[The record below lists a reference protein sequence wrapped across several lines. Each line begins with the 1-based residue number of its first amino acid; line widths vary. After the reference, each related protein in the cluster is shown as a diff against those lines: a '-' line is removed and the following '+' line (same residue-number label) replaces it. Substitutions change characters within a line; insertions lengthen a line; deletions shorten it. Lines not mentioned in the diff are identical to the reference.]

1 MKYGKL
7 LQLLLEELP
16 PEYRDKF
23 LSYKQLKKRIKSF
36 LASNSLPDAA
46 FEPDVVVA
54 VNGAAEARIAR
65 EEVEEEEGR
74 PSVEVTTTRDVKVR
88 WPDVK
93 AEDHEGPPAGKKAKG
108 SDGEAFVVV
117 RCADAAAVA
126 ERGKGEEEKEVA
138 EEDDD
143 EGALVA
149 AVVAG
154 TKRKGVASVVDEGI
168 VAAAAAPI
176 EREILAVGGRGPQ
189 RVGEEKELTSEE
201 EEFLRLLNVELE
213 KFNSFFTEK
222 EEDYVIRLQVNQS
235 TSHTWGWMDGSHYR
249 SCSLLPSVKFLL
261 VSKPQV
267 AGFVR
272 VGGGYRVHVCCRR
285 M

>member
-16 PEYRDKF
+16 PEYQDKF

-46 FEPDVVVA
+46 FEPDVVGA

-65 EEVEEEEGR
+65 EGVEVEQEEEEER
-74 PSVEVTTTRDVKVR
+74 PSVEITTTRDVKVR

-93 AEDHEGPPAGKKAKG
+93 AEEDEAPPAVKKAKG

-117 RCADAAAVA
+117 RCADAAALA
-126 ERGKGEEEKEVA
+126 ERGKGEEEKEA
-138 EEDDD
+138 AEEEDD
-143 EGALVA
+143 ESALVA

-176 EREILAVGGRGPQ
+176 EREILAARGRAPQ

-222 EEDYVIRLQVNQS
+222 EEDYVIRLQVIQS
-235 TSHTWGWMDGSHYR
+235 ISHAWGWMV
-249 SCSLLPSVKFLL
+249 PIT
-261 VSKPQV
+261 
-267 AGFVR
+267 GFVR
-272 VGGGYRVHVCCRR
+272 CCTV
-285 M
+285 

>member
-46 FEPDVVVA
+46 FEPDVVVV
-54 VNGAAEARIAR
+54 VNGAAEARIPR
-65 EEVEEEEGR
+65 EEVEEEEEEEER
-74 PSVEVTTTRDVKVR
+74 PSVEMTTTRDVKVR

-93 AEDHEGPPAGKKAKG
+93 AEEDEAPPAVKKAKG

-138 EEDDD
+138 EEEDD

-154 TKRKGVASVVDEGI
+154 TKRKGVASVVDDGI

-176 EREILAVGGRGPQ
+176 EREILAAGGRAPQ

-235 TSHTWGWMDGSHYR
+235 ISHAWGWT
-249 SCSLLPSVKFLL
+249 
-261 VSKPQV
+261 V
-267 AGFVR
+267 AITGFVR
-272 VGGGYRVHVCCRR
+272 CFTV
-285 M
+285 